1 MTPGYN
7 FQKIRCAIIHDIG
20 LVLVFCRFIGLL
32 VAVGFGLDVSRLINV
47 IVVGTDRDLGFD

>member
-20 LVLVFCRFIGLL
+20 LGLFFCPFIGLL
-32 VAVGFGLDVSRLINV
+32 VAVGFGFGGAGVAAD
-47 IVVGTDRDLGFD
+47 IVG